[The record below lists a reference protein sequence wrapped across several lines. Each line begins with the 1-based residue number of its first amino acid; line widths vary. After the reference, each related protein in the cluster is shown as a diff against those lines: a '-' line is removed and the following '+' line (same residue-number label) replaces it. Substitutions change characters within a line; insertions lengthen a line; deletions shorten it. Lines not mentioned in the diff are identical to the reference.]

1 MATKID
7 PGEGH
12 PIDTIPQSKQG
23 IPFTFYDTMWYEHEL
38 GMMTCPTCHDIHGE
52 SVTFEEERR
61 KGLLHLTYSF
71 GEQTGQIERGNFCV
85 SCHKNKKEMS
95 SGFHGQ
101 YDCKSCHLPHR
112 DPSPPEGAVGSSWFC
127 LKCHADVPKREA
139 FVFEILGKG
148 LSEKSQ
154 ETGNALLF
162 DDLGNRSKEGVIS
175 CPSCHDVHASTKRLD
190 RTFKERSEDETCYTC
205 HPEKREFEATRHDLS
220 KGAGTGCKACHGIC
234 TEDLPSVKLR
244 EITRGLSAN
253 PADGDC
259 LFCHAGQVK
268 ENFYLFHPKSKEKVK
283 SSYGADVYVESDMQ
297 MVSRISGFGKM
308 DFPLFAE
315 SGEEQ
320 KIGSLGCLTC
330 HDPHRKNK
338 IETKKNS
345 FLRDES
351 SSFVSSLCEPCHK
364 VDTEKWVR
372 EYHYMRREEE

>member
-1 MATKID
+1 M
-7 PGEGH
+7 
-12 PIDTIPQSKQG
+12 
-23 IPFTFYDTMWYEHEL
+23 
-38 GMMTCPTCHDIHGE
+38 
-52 SVTFEEERR
+52 
-61 KGLLHLTYSF
+61 
-71 GEQTGQIERGNFCV
+71 
-85 SCHKNKKEMS
+85 
-95 SGFHGQ
+95 
-101 YDCKSCHLPHR
+101 
-112 DPSPPEGAVGSSWFC
+112 
-127 LKCHADVPKREA
+127 
-139 FVFEILGKG
+139 
-148 LSEKSQ
+148 
-154 ETGNALLF
+154 
-162 DDLGNRSKEGVIS
+162 
-175 CPSCHDVHASTKRLD
+175 
-190 RTFKERSEDETCYTC
+190 
-205 HPEKREFEATRHDLS
+205 
-220 KGAGTGCKACHGIC
+220 
-234 TEDLPSVKLR
+234 KLR